1 MGRRTTGALTLG
13 SGGARGYAHIG
24 AIQVLQERH
33 IDIVAVAGA
42 SMGAV
47 VGGVY
52 AAGHLDRYTKWVLGL
67 TPHKVRQLLDWSFRQ
82 PGIIRAERV
91 LNELDT
97 MLDGARIEQLSV
109 SFTAVATDLYARKEV
124 WLQEG
129 PLNKAIRASFA
140 MPGLFTPVMVNSRLL
155 VDGGLVAPL
164 PVAATASVAAD
175 VTIAIDLGGERKGP
189 PNGNATQERRSDDW
203 IDTFRRGPAQIMEAQ
218 VFHVLWSRFP
228 GAGKD
233 EPTAAASD
241 PSEPFPPGLSKLDVM
256 NYSLDAMQAVVTRYC
271 LAANPPD
278 ILITVPR
285 DACHTFDYHR
295 AAELIALGRTL
306 TAEALDHAARAG
318 LSL

>member
-1 MGRRTTGALTLG
+1 MERRVRAALALG

-24 AIQVLQERH
+24 AIQVLQER
-33 IDIVAVAGA
+33 DIEIVSVAGA

-52 AAGHLDRYTKWVLGL
+52 AAGHLDRYTDWVLGL
-67 TPHKVRQLLDWSFRQ
+67 TPQKVRKLLDWSIRQ

-97 MLDGARIEQLSV
+97 MLDGARIEELSV

-124 WLQEG
+124 WIHEG

-140 MPGLFTPVMVNSRLL
+140 MPGLFTPVVVNGRLL

-164 PVAATASVAAD
+164 PVAATAAVAAD

-189 PNGNATQERRSDDW
+189 PNGIAAPERRSEDW
-203 IDTFRRGPAQIMEAQ
+203 IDIFRRGPAHILEAQ

-228 GAGKD
+228 AAGKN

-241 PSEPFPPGLSKLDVM
+241 ASEPFPPGLSKLDVM

-271 LAANPPD
+271 LDDNPPD
-278 ILITVPR
+278 ILVTIPR

-306 TAEALDHAARAG
+306 TTEALDRSGQPG
-318 LSL
+318 LSR